1 MAAAKIFTPAGEP
14 QGEATLPEA
23 AFGADPNEHVLWEA
37 VRNHLA
43 NRRQGTAKVKHRSE
57 VSGGGKKPWRQK
69 GTGRARSGSSR
80 SPVWVGGARAFGPTP
95 RDYGYT
101 LPRKIRRLALRS
113 ALSAKAGADQ
123 VRVVTD
129 FHVAEGKTREV
140 AQVLKSLEV
149 HRQRCLLVVPEHDAD
164 LARAARNIPS
174 LQVREVRLLNPYE
187 VLHAECLLIMQSA
200 VPKLEEAWGA

>member
-1 MAAAKIFTPAGEP
+1 MAVVKVFTPAGEP

-23 AFGADPNEHVLWEA
+23 AFGVVANEHVLWEA

-43 NRRQGTAKVKHRSE
+43 NRRQGNAKVKHRGE

-80 SPVWVGGARAFGPTP
+80 SPVWVGGARAFGPIP
-95 RDYGYT
+95 RDYSYV

-129 FHVAEGKTREV
+129 FRVAEAKTREV
-140 AQVLKSLEV
+140 AQVLKRLEI
-149 HRQRCLLVVPEHDAD
+149 HGSRCLLVVPEHDAD
-164 LARAARNIPS
+164 LARAARNIPA

-187 VLHAECLLIMQSA
+187 VLHADCLVIMQSA
-200 VPKLEEAWGA
+200 VPKIEEAWGS